1 MRLGGESAASGC
13 HCRRFVRT
21 RRDFSAGCIRVQDPL
36 ALAEWVLAG
45 QADWSRARIDEV
57 VSGNTPTVVWLDRR
71 IPVHI
76 AYWTVVGEADGSVRY
91 LHDLYRRDGRLV
103 AAYAQAFATATAAGD
118 TVRAGVFDTTA
129 ALR

>member
-1 MRLGGESAASGC
+1 
-13 HCRRFVRT
+13 
-21 RRDFSAGCIRVQDPL
+21 
-36 ALAEWVLAG
+36 
-45 QADWSRARIDEV
+45 

-91 LHDLYRRDGRLV
+91 LHDLYRRDGRLI
-103 AAYAQAFATATAAGD
+103 AAYAQAFATATAAGED
-118 TVRAGVFDTTA
+118 SRTGVFDTIA